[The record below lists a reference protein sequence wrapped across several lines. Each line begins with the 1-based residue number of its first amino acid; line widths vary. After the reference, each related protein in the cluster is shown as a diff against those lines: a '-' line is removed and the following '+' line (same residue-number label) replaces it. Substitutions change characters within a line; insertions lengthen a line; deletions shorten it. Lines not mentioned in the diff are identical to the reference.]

1 MMKKRN
7 SFKSIVAL
15 LLVSVLVFGLVA
27 GALTMT
33 VQAASSSEIQSQ
45 IDTLKSEA
53 GAIAEKKSALESQIS
68 TNDTEKNDA
77 LAAKAV
83 IDQEMTVT
91 REEIANTTA
100 QIEQYQLLIEE
111 KSEELAVAEAAE
123 VTLYEQYGDRIRAM
137 EENGSVSYWSILFQA
152 SSFSDLLDRID
163 MIQEIAASDQAM
175 MVELAEVSSNIAEA
189 RTGLEDSQLEME
201 AQQTLLEE
209 QEATLATQSAEAQAL
224 VDELTATGQSLL
236 SSYESYAAMESDLS
250 FQIAAAQVQYDEAVA
265 AEEAARLEAERL
277 AAEEAARLEAERLQ
291 AEQQAQQQQ
300 QQQQE
305 SSSGSTAPS
314 TPSTPTAPTAPTA
327 PTTPSAPSGGGSFI
341 SPLSSYYISCAYGPR
356 VHPIYGYEHF
366 HGGIDMAAPE
376 GAPVYA
382 TASGTV
388 TTATYHNLNGNYV
401 TIAHSGGYSSAYLH
415 LSYYTVSAGQ
425 YVSQGQVIG
434 YVGSTGSSTGP
445 HLDFRIYLNG
455 ATVNP
460 MNYIG

>member
-15 LLVSVLVFGLVA
+15 FLVSVLVFGLVA

-53 GAIAEKKSALESQIS
+53 GVIAEKKSALESQIS

-163 MIQEIAASDQAM
+163 MIQEIAAADQRR
-175 MVELAEVSSNIAEA
+175 LRRFRSGDDGG
-189 RTGLEDSQLEME
+189 TGRSI
-201 AQQTLLEE
+201 
-209 QEATLATQSAEAQAL
+209 
-224 VDELTATGQSLL
+224 
-236 SSYESYAAMESDLS
+236 
-250 FQIAAAQVQYDEAVA
+250 F
-265 AEEAARLEAERL
+265 
-277 AAEEAARLEAERLQ
+277 
-291 AEQQAQQQQ
+291 
-300 QQQQE
+300 
-305 SSSGSTAPS
+305 
-314 TPSTPTAPTAPTA
+314 
-327 PTTPSAPSGGGSFI
+327 
-341 SPLSSYYISCAYGPR
+341 
-356 VHPIYGYEHF
+356 
-366 HGGIDMAAPE
+366 
-376 GAPVYA
+376 
-382 TASGTV
+382 
-388 TTATYHNLNGNYV
+388 
-401 TIAHSGGYSSAYLH
+401 
-415 LSYYTVSAGQ
+415 
-425 YVSQGQVIG
+425 
-434 YVGSTGSSTGP
+434 
-445 HLDFRIYLNG
+445 
-455 ATVNP
+455 
-460 MNYIG
+460 